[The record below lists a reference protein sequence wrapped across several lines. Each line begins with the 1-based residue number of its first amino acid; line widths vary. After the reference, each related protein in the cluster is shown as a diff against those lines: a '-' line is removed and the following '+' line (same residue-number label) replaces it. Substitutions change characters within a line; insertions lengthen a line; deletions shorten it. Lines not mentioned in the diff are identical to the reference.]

1 MTGTDVPDVPDGIDA
16 PAVTRWLAER
26 ADVSGD
32 LAFSTIQGGRSNLT
46 YTVRDDA
53 GARWVL
59 RRPPLHSVLSSA
71 HDVAREHR
79 LMLAL
84 QSSDVP
90 VPPLVGLEAGT
101 EVIGAPF
108 YVMEFVDGH
117 VVRDRAAGVEILD
130 PDMAATASRSL
141 VDTLVALHAI
151 DPDDV
156 GLGDLA
162 KKEDYVARQLHRWHG
177 QYEKGRIRD
186 LPLLEELH
194 DRLAADIPPQ
204 GPAAIV
210 HGDYRID
217 NVIVDDDGE
226 VVAVLDWEL
235 CTLGERRA
243 DLGLLGVYWQ
253 DPDDE
258 TIPVLDAPTVLDGF
272 LRRDE
277 VMTRYAERTG
287 TDLAELGYFRAFA
300 LWKLAIVLE
309 GVFARFSGGAYGDD
323 IDDSHRAFAD
333 LVVRLLERSDE
344 AARTV
349 GR

>member
-1 MTGTDVPDVPDGIDA
+1 MADDVPDGIDA
-16 PAVTRWLAER
+16 AAITAWLAER
-26 ADVSGD
+26 ADVTGS
-32 LAFSTIQGGRSNLT
+32 LTFSTIHGGRSNLT
-46 YTVRDDA
+46 YTVTDEA

-79 LMLAL
+79 LMAAL
-84 QSSDVP
+84 QPTAVP
-90 VPPLVGLEAGT
+90 VPPLVGLESGT
-101 EVIGAPF
+101 DVNGAPF
-108 YVMEFVDGH
+108 YVMDFVDGH
-117 VVRDRAAGVEILD
+117 VVRDRTVGLEVLTPE
-130 PDMAATASRSL
+130 MAATASRSL
-141 VDTLVALHAI
+141 VDTLAALHAI
-151 DPDDV
+151 DPDEV

-177 QYEKGRIRD
+177 QYEKGKIRD
-186 LPLLEELH
+186 LPLLEDLH
-194 DRLAADIPPQ
+194 RRLTAAIPPQ

-217 NVIVDDDGE
+217 NAIIDDTGE

-243 DLGLLGVYWQ
+243 DLGLLGVYWT

-258 TIPVLDAPTVLDGF
+258 AIPVLDAPTVLDGF

-277 VMTRYAERTG
+277 VMARYAERTG
-287 TDLAELGYFRAFA
+287 TDLDDLGYFTAFA
-300 LWKLAIVLE
+300 MWKLAIVLE

-323 IDDSHRAFAD
+323 IDDSHKAFAD
-333 LVVRLLERSDE
+333 IVVRLLERADE
-344 AARTV
+344 RLTS
-349 GR
+349 